1 MSAVARSIHRFISR
15 NQGRLALA
23 VLLLVCVY
31 FIVVFGEQAWRANR
45 LEAEIAQQQTSI
57 DDIRRENEQLA
68 ERAELMN
75 SPAYMSYVERIAR
88 RDLSLARPGE
98 TVVIVP
104 RQPTGPAPVSEPA
117 PATDTQ
123 KPNWQLWIDAVFD
136 RGGS

>member
-1 MSAVARSIHRFISR
+1 MSGMARSVHRFISL

-45 LEAEIAQQQTSI
+45 LEAEIAQQQSSI

-75 SPAYMSYVERIAR
+75 SPAYTSYVERIAR

-104 RQPTGPAPVSEPA
+104 RQPAGLASTAEPGPDPE
-117 PATDTQ
+117 TD

-136 RGGS
+136 QDGS